1 MLSEIW
7 SAFIGDLF
15 FQVAMLFAIAMAAS
29 LLFSWI
35 GLPKTVGLIVVGIVI
50 GPSLLKIVTLSDGIS
65 IDGGTSI
72 ISLLATFGS
81 TIMLFVI
88 GLECDFKEIYT
99 KKNIAIAA
107 GGISVPWAG
116 GFVLAYQFL
125 PDGNLAQSVF
135 VGTALVATSVAITA
149 SVLKEM
155 GILSSDVAK
164 TILGAA
170 VVDDVLGMIV
180 LAISVGV
187 GTGTGVNVS
196 DLAWVVVA
204 AVLFVTLGTFLGA
217 KLFVKIIGEVERR
230 AMKHGVPES
239 GFLLALAFA
248 FVYAFVSHQIG
259 ISAIVGAF
267 VAGTSFAGCEYR
279 KQFKEGITFLEWAF
293 APIFFISL
301 GILVDVR
308 LMPSDVWL
316 FAFALAGVAIVT
328 KVVGSYVPAR
338 VFGMSDREAVTVGLG
353 MAARLEVAMIIAVYG
368 LSAEIITP
376 TVYSVIV
383 VMGVISVVVA
393 PTLLR
398 YVAKGLSNPAKG
410 TTGTDECKL

>member
-1 MLSEIW
+1 MLSDIW
-7 SAFIGDLF
+7 EAFTEDLY

-29 LLFSWI
+29 LLFSRF
-35 GLPKTVGLIVVGIVI
+35 GLPKTVGQIVVGIVI
-50 GPSLLKIVTLSDGIS
+50 GPSLLGIVTLSDGIKINEGPS
-65 IDGGTSI
+65 V

-99 KKNIAIAA
+99 KKNIAIAI
-107 GGISVPWAG
+107 GGISLPWVG
-116 GFVLAYQFL
+116 GFTLANQFL
-125 PDGNLAQSVF
+125 PDGDLAQSVF
-135 VGTALVATSVAITA
+135 IGTALVATSVAITA
-149 SVLKEM
+149 GVLKEM

-170 VVDDVLGMIV
+170 VVDDVLGMMV

-187 GTGTGVNVS
+187 GTGAGIDVS

-204 AVLFVTLGTFLGA
+204 AVLFVSLGTLLGA
-217 KLFVKIIGEVERR
+217 KLFVKVIAETERR
-230 AMKHGVPES
+230 GLRHGVPES

-279 KQFKEGITFLEWAF
+279 KQFREGITFLEWAF

-301 GILVDVR
+301 GVLVDVR
-308 LMPSDVWL
+308 LLPSDIWL
-316 FAFALAGVAIVT
+316 FTFALAGVAIAT

-338 VFGMSDREAVTVGLG
+338 MFRMSRREAVTVGLG

-383 VMGVISVVVA
+383 VMGVISVLVA

-398 YVAKGLSNPAKG
+398 HVAKGLSRGSGGPP
-410 TTGTDECKL
+410 GTDACKP

>member
-1 MLSEIW
+1 MAS
-7 SAFIGDLF
+7 DLWTTF
-15 FQVAMLFAIAMAAS
+15 TEDLYFQVAMLFAIAMAAS
-29 LLFSWI
+29 LLFSRF
-35 GLPKTVGLIVVGIVI
+35 GLPKIVGLIVTGIII
-50 GPSLLKIVTLSDGIS
+50 GPSVLGIVTIS
-65 IDGGTSI
+65 ENGGVGGGTDI

-99 KKNIAIAA
+99 KKNIGIAI
-107 GGISVPWAG
+107 GGISLPWVG
-116 GFVLAYQFL
+116 GFILAEQL
-125 PDGNLAQSVF
+125 IPEGNLAQSVF

-149 SVLKEM
+149 GVLKEM

-180 LAISVGV
+180 LAISVGI
-187 GTGTGVNVS
+187 GTGSGIDVP
-196 DLAWVVVA
+196 DMLWILVA
-204 AVLFVTLGTFLGA
+204 AVLFVSLGTILGNRF
-217 KLFVKIIGEVERR
+217 FVKMIARFERR
-230 AMKHGVPES
+230 GLRQGMPES

-248 FVYAFVSHQIG
+248 FIYAFVSHQIG

-267 VAGTSFAGCEYR
+267 VAGTSFSGCDYR

-301 GILVDVR
+301 GILVDIR
-308 LMPSDVWL
+308 LSFDIWM
-316 FAFALAGVAIVT
+316 FAFALAGVAMLT
-328 KVVGSYVPAR
+328 KVVGSYVPAKL
-338 VFGMSDREAVTVGLG
+338 FKMTNREAVTVGLG
-353 MAARLEVAMIIAVYG
+353 MAARLEVAMIIAIYG
-368 LSAEIITP
+368 LSAEIISP

-383 VMGVISVVVA
+383 VMGVISVLVA

-398 YVAKGLSNPAKG
+398 YIARDLPKGD
-410 TTGTDECKL
+410 TGAEGESCPR